1 MKKKRTIGFEIK
13 TVSNLIKRKIDE
25 IVAVNS
31 DHEITGMQGWIIA
44 FLYDNTEHQDIFQRD
59 LEKKFQ
65 IRRSTATGILQLLEK
80 KQYIVRVPVDHDARL
95 KKLVL
100 TQKARELHERID
112 SQIEEFDNRLESE
125 LTKEE
130 VEILFGI
137 LGKIR
142 KTVE

>member
-1 MKKKRTIGFEIK
+1 LKKKRTIGFEIK
-13 TVSNLIKRKIDE
+13 TVSNLIKRRIDE

-44 FLYDNTEHQDIFQRD
+44 YLYDNTEHQDIFQRD
-59 LEKKFQ
+59 LEKEFR

-100 TQKARELHERID
+100 TPKARELHEKID
-112 SQIEEFDNRLESE
+112 SQIEEFDNRLESV

-130 VEILFGI
+130 VDILFGI